1 MRLAMTLLLSVV
13 AFLPRGAP
21 WAAQAQ
27 PAAKVYRVG
36 TLFPPVI
43 HQSFRIEAFLQALRD
58 HGYVEGRHFI
68 LESQLTDDEGFYR
81 PDLAKALVRAGV
93 DVIVT
98 IEIAGGQAAR
108 QATATIPIV
117 VLNCD
122 PHQQLVASL
131 ARPGGNVTGQSCMN
145 AELTPK
151 KLEVFKEAV
160 PQLTRVAFLY
170 NPQQPGPTLG
180 LQLAQEAARALRI
193 TVHPVAVSHAADFE
207 RAFNEITHERCD
219 GLFVYHD
226 FVTASQRP
234 QIIEFAAR
242 TKLPAFYGYREWV
255 EGGGLAS
262 YGPNLRAMFGR
273 AGRQVAKILQGTQPT
288 ALPVEQPTQFELVIN
303 LKTAQAL
310 GITIPPM
317 LLFRADEVIQ
327 VIQ

>member
-1 MRLAMTLLLSVV
+1 MIMLLLSVV
-13 AFLPRGAP
+13 ACLPLAAP
-21 WAAQAQ
+21 CAVQAQ
-27 PAAKVYRVG
+27 QAAKVYRIG

-58 HGYVEGRHFI
+58 HGYVEGRNFI
-68 LESQLTDDEGFYR
+68 LESQLTDAERFDR
-81 PDLAKALVRAGV
+81 PDLAQALVRAGV

-145 AELTPK
+145 SELTPK
-151 KLEVFKEAV
+151 KLEMFKEVV
-160 PQLTRVAFLY
+160 PHLARVAFLY
-170 NPQQPGPTLG
+170 NPKQPGPTLG
-180 LQLAQEAARALRI
+180 LQLAQEAARSLRI
-193 TVHPVAVSHAADFE
+193 TVHPVEVSHPADFE
-207 RAFNEITHERCD
+207 RAFNEITRERFD

-234 QIIEFAAR
+234 QILEFAAR
-242 TKLPAFYGYREWV
+242 IQLPAFYGYREWV
-255 EGGGLAS
+255 EAGGLVS

-273 AGRQVAKILQGTQPT
+273 AGRQVAKLLNGTTPAELPIEQPT
-288 ALPVEQPTQFELVIN
+288 AFELVVN

-310 GITIPPM
+310 GLTIPPTV
-317 LLFRADEVIQ
+317 LFQADEVIK
-327 VIQ
+327 

>member
-1 MRLAMTLLLSVV
+1 MSLAIMLFLSVV
-13 AFLPRGAP
+13 AFLPLAAP
-21 WAAQAQ
+21 CAAQVQ

-36 TLFPPVI
+36 TLFPPI
-43 HQSFRIEAFLQALRD
+43 IQQSFRIEAFLQALRD
-58 HGYVEGRHFI
+58 HGYVEGRNFLI
-68 LESQLTDDEGFYR
+68 ESQHTDAERFYR
-81 PDLAKALVRAGV
+81 PDLAQALVRAGV

-98 IEIAGGQAAR
+98 IEIAGGQAAS

-131 ARPGGNVTGQSCMN
+131 ARPGGNITGQSCMN

-160 PQLTRVAFLY
+160 PHLTRVAFLY
-170 NPQQPGPTLG
+170 NPKQPGPTLG
-180 LQLAQEAARALRI
+180 LQLAQDAAQALRI
-193 TVHPVAVSHAADFE
+193 TVHPVAVSHSADFE
-207 RAFNEITHERCD
+207 RAFNEITRERFD

-234 QIIEFAAR
+234 QILEFAAR
-242 TKLPAFYGYREWV
+242 TQLPAFYGYREWV
-255 EGGGLAS
+255 EAGGLVS

-273 AGRQVAKILQGTQPT
+273 AGRQVAKLLNGTTPAELPIEQPT
-288 ALPVEQPTQFELVIN
+288 AFELVVN

-310 GITIPPM
+310 GLTIPPTV
-317 LLFRADEVIQ
+317 LFQADEVIK
-327 VIQ
+327 